1 MKDTSYKI
9 PILEKE
15 TYFHW
20 KVKMHLHLL
29 SLDASYVR
37 CIEKGPHVP
46 MKLVTGI
53 NPDGTIAADK
63 FVPKVAS
70 EYTKEDEKEVH
81 KDKKA
86 MNILFNDLDKDMFDN
101 VINCTTSKEVWDTIQ
116 ILCEG
121 TEQVRENKIQLLI
134 QQCEHFHFKQSETL
148 SETYSRF

>member
-1 MKDTSYKI
+1 MKDTGIKI

-70 EYTKEDEKEVH
+70 EYTEEDEKEVH

-86 MNILFNDLDKDMFDN
+86 MNILFNGLDKDMFDN
-101 VINCTTSKEVWDTIQ
+101 VINCTTSKEVWDTIR

-121 TEQVRENKIQLLI
+121 TEQVRENKMQLLI
-134 QQCEHFHFKQSETL
+134 QQYEHFHFKQSENPK
-148 SETYSRF
+148 

>member
-1 MKDTSYKI
+1 MSMKDTGIKI

-20 KVKMHLHLL
+20 KVKMHMHLL

-86 MNILFNDLDKDMFDN
+86 MNILFNGLDKDMFDN

-121 TEQVRENKIQLLI
+121 TEHVRENKMQLLI
-134 QQCEHFHFKQSETL
+134 QTI
-148 SETYSRF
+148 